1 MNSEQCVKM
10 LEALESGC
18 QSEAVFWAALVRFV
32 ENSSPS
38 ESEQL
43 HEAQLRVAGMAG
55 AEAELA
61 AERRQSAAEQPALK
75 PKKVK
80 AAVGGGGAAAAEAP
94 KEHRPPSSWNLL
106 VSQTVSEMK
115 QRGWESW
122 TTVEGVVWPGSK
134 WGPVKDKTGAVSEQ
148 FVYASGEHEGKAPS
162 PALGGML
169 RASYLKTQSDPAH
182 AAKAAA
188 HRAARVAQLAEKRS
202 VGSASASAAAS
213 DAEDEVVAKK
223 ARAKKMADMTEEEK
237 AAAKA
242 KRAANK
248 AERAAKKAAEAEAVV
263 APIEGLQG
271 EWAEE

>member
-1 MNSEQCVKM
+1 MNSEQCEKM

-32 ENSSPS
+32 GGD
-38 ESEQL
+38 L
-43 HEAQLRVAGMAG
+43 VAA
-55 AEAELA
+55 AAVA
-61 AERRQSAAEQPALK
+61 AEQQQQSKQEQQQSEAEQPALK

-202 VGSASASAAAS
+202 VGSASAAAS
-213 DAEDEVVAKK
+213 DAEGEVVAKK
-223 ARAKKMADMTEEEK
+223 APAKKMAHMTEEEK

-248 AERAAKKAAEAEAVV
+248 AERAAKKAAEAEAAV